1 LHKPLDKNGRP
12 SIAPETV
19 AASACRFE
27 RQLAATSGSWKRV
40 VLERDVV
47 LIDRRINQILDII
60 ENVIGLASGR

>member
-1 LHKPLDKNGRP
+1 LQPLPADLNGRLP
-12 SIAPETV
+12 RLPEV
-19 AASACRFE
+19 WE
-27 RQLAATSGSWKRV
+27 RV